1 MLKKTI
7 LIALV
12 TIAACN
18 TSPKLAPTQAVA
30 IPLDQQLPQLDDSVR
45 EMSMKILSDST
56 FSSDSAFVKQF
67 NEMASRREA
76 LKQLIEKAQ
85 TDSTAK

>member
-1 MLKKTI
+1 MKKTF

-12 TIAACN
+12 AAAACN
-18 TSPKLAPTQAVA
+18 TSPKVAPTEAVA
-30 IPLDQQLPQLDDSVR
+30 IPLDQQLSQLDDSVR
-45 EMSMKILSDST
+45 DMSKKILSDST

-67 NEMASRREA
+67 NDMASRREV

-85 TDSTAK
+85 TDSAAQ